1 LTKRKNSSHD
11 PFAAREAEKY
21 ENPIPSREYI
31 LDLLDSADQPV
42 THEQMCVMLKLTDE
56 DQVEALRRRLIA
68 MARDGQLISNRRDAY
83 VRSDKIDVVRGRVQ
97 GHRDGYGFVLRADG
111 GEDIYLHNRQMRK
124 VFDGDEVLV
133 RLSGE
138 QYRGKEEGAIIE
150 VLVRNTTQLAG
161 RFFNEEGVQFVRPE
175 NPRITH
181 DIMIPF
187 GAYGGAKHGQIVVTE
202 ITSQPDKNRL
212 PTGRV
217 IQVLGDHMAPGMEIE
232 LAIQAHGIPSIWP
245 ADVLAEAALISP
257 VVEEKDKQHR
267 VDVRHLPFVTI
278 DGEDARDFDDAVLC
292 ERRKGGWRL
301 YVAIADVS
309 HYVQVES
316 PLDVEARARGNSVYF
331 PDYVVP
337 MLPEA
342 LSNGLCSLNPNVD
355 RLCMV
360 CEMNIS
366 DSGRITGYQF
376 YEAVMHS
383 HARLTYT
390 KVGEILTGEGE
401 AREALRKEYKAVV
414 PQLELLHKLYECL
427 RVARDERGAI
437 DFETVET
444 RIVFNEE
451 RKIERIV
458 PIKRND
464 AHKLIEECMLCANV
478 CAAKFIEKHDLIG
491 LFRVHEGPTEAKL
504 TNLRAYLSELGLGLA
519 GGDRPTPG
527 DYQQLLQMI
536 QGRSDGHLI
545 QTVMLRSLRQAMYQ
559 VENHGH
565 FGLGY
570 EAYTH
575 FTSPIRRY
583 PDLLVHRAIRSVI
596 RSELPS
602 THVRRIETAKPIPK
616 RKIYPYSPSDMLV
629 FGEQCSRTERRAD
642 EATRDVVSWLKC
654 EYLRDQVGA
663 VYDGHVSAVTG
674 FGLFVE
680 LNELYIEGL
689 IHITS
694 LPHDYYRFDAAQQ
707 RLVGERTRKVFGL
720 GDELVVRVVRVDL
733 DNRKIDF
740 ELESANAI
748 RRPKSAIKPKVA
760 KRDAS
765 KAKKVADSLLEKTL
779 VAVEQLA
786 ASAKKTV
793 VDAVEKM
800 SGKSAAP
807 TPRHAPAK
815 STSKQSSS
823 ANAAVKPAATKKASG
838 KAAASKADANN
849 GAGKKITESSIS
861 KTTVASK
868 KGAGKKSNAKSSAN
882 NFSLDDV
889 VDNSVV
895 NGSNASGKSAGKKTA
910 VKKANTKGAA
920 KEPVKAPAKA
930 AGKRTA
936 IKPESATGVKK
947 VSDTKTTTAKKVAQ
961 ADTVAAGKN
970 TSRKKTATKA
980 TTAKE
985 RGSNNTTTNNTAAKN
1000 PTANSTVAKKTVK
1013 EKATAN
1019 NAAVSAA
1026 KKQSTSTSEVG
1037 HGRKNAKVPGAAAP
1051 ATTKSPTPKATKGNA
1066 VAKPA
1071 APAAKRPVAKAKK
1084 KD

>member
-1 LTKRKNSSHD
+1 MSKRKPPKD
-11 PFAAREAEKY
+11 LFAAREAEKY

-42 THEQMCVMLKLTDE
+42 THEQMCQMLKLTGE
-56 DQVEALRRRLIA
+56 DQIEALRRRLIA
-68 MARDGQLISNRRDAY
+68 MARDGQLISNRKGAY
-83 VRSDKIDVVRGRVQ
+83 VRLDKIDVVRGRVQ
-97 GHRDGYGFVLRADG
+97 GHRDGYGFVIRTDG

-150 VLVRNTTQLAG
+150 VLVRNTTHLAG

-187 GAYGGAKHGQIVVTE
+187 GSYGGAKHGQIVVAE
-202 ITSQPDKNRL
+202 ITQQPDKNRL

-232 LAIQAHGIPSIWP
+232 LAIQAHGIPNVWP
-245 ADVLAEAALISP
+245 DAVLAEAAQLSHE
-257 VVEEKDKQHR
+257 VDEKDKLHR

-316 PLDVEARARGNSVYF
+316 ALDIEARARGNSVYF
-331 PDYVVP
+331 PDYVMP

-366 DSGRITGYQF
+366 DAGRITAYQF
-376 YEAVMHS
+376 YEGVMHS

-390 KVGEILTGEGE
+390 KVGEMLTGEGE
-401 AREALRKEYKAVV
+401 TREALRKEYKAIV

-427 RVARDERGAI
+427 RKARDERGAI

-444 RIVFNEE
+444 RIVFNED

-478 CAAKFIEKHDLIG
+478 CAAKFIEKHNLIG

-504 TNLRAYLSELGLGLA
+504 ANLRAYLAELGLGLA
-519 GGDRPTPG
+519 GGDKPTPG

-536 QGRSDGHLI
+536 QGRSDANLI

-570 EAYTH
+570 EGYTH

-596 RSELPS
+596 RSNEPS
-602 THVRRIETAKPIPK
+602 NHVRRVDTAKAIPK
-616 RKIYPYSPSDMLV
+616 KFIYPYSAGDMLV

-663 VYDGHVSAVTG
+663 VYDGHVSAVTS

-694 LPHDYYRFDAAQQ
+694 LPHDYYRFEPAQQ

-740 ELESANAI
+740 ELESANAV
-748 RRPKSAIKPKVA
+748 RRPKSTVKPKVA
-760 KRDAS
+760 KRGSKSGASAQTPAAPKVTKVDA
-765 KAKKVADSLLEKTL
+765 KAEVKNTKFDKKADSKKTSTKNT
-779 VAVEQLA
+779 
-786 ASAKKTV
+786 SAKKTTAKKS
-793 VDAVEKM
+793 AVKKTEAKKPAAK
-800 SGKSAAP
+800 KSAAKKAEKNIP
-807 TPRHAPAK
+807 
-815 STSKQSSS
+815 SKK
-823 ANAAVKPAATKKASG
+823 AAVKSEKAKGKSTAAKESLTKQPAAKKAAAKKTSVEPAVKGAARKAATKTS
-838 KAAASKADANN
+838 
-849 GAGKKITESSIS
+849 
-861 KTTVASK
+861 
-868 KGAGKKSNAKSSAN
+868 AKSAAVS
-882 NFSLDDV
+882 
-889 VDNSVV
+889 
-895 NGSNASGKSAGKKTA
+895 KTA
-910 VKKANTKGAA
+910 VKK
-920 KEPVKAPAKA
+920 PVAESARAKAPAKSA
-930 AGKRTA
+930 SAKSKSEVGNGRKTAQVTNKKSSTTVQSPAPEKAESKTGK
-936 IKPESATGVKK
+936 SV
-947 VSDTKTTTAKKVAQ
+947 
-961 ADTVAAGKN
+961 
-970 TSRKKTATKA
+970 KKTAN
-980 TTAKE
+980 E
-985 RGSNNTTTNNTAAKN
+985 
-1000 PTANSTVAKKTVK
+1000 
-1013 EKATAN
+1013 
-1019 NAAVSAA
+1019 
-1026 KKQSTSTSEVG
+1026 
-1037 HGRKNAKVPGAAAP
+1037 
-1051 ATTKSPTPKATKGNA
+1051 
-1066 VAKPA
+1066 
-1071 APAAKRPVAKAKK
+1071 RPVAKAKTK
-1084 KD
+1084 N

>member
-1 LTKRKNSSHD
+1 LTKRKTPPRD
-11 PFAAREAEKY
+11 AFAAREAEKY

-42 THEQMCVMLKLTDE
+42 THEQMCVMLKLTGE
-56 DQVEALRRRLIA
+56 DQIEALRRRLIA

-83 VRSDKIDVVRGRVQ
+83 VRLDKIDVVRGRVQ
-97 GHRDGYGFVLRADG
+97 GHRDGYGFVIRADG

-138 QYRGKEEGAIIE
+138 QYRGKEEGAIVD
-150 VLVRNTTQLAG
+150 VLIRNTTQLAG

-187 GAYGGAKHGQIVVTE
+187 GAYGGAKHGQIVVAE
-202 ITSQPDKNRL
+202 ITQQPDKNRL

-232 LAIQAHGIPSIWP
+232 LAIQAHGIPSEWP
-245 ADVLAEAALISP
+245 SAALAEAALLSHE
-257 VVEEKDKQHR
+257 VLEKDKLHR

-309 HYVQVES
+309 HYVPVES
-316 PLDVEARARGNSVYF
+316 ALDIEARARGNLVYF

-342 LSNGLCSLNPNVD
+342 ISNGLCSLNPHVD

-360 CEMNIS
+360 CEMTIS
-366 DSGRITGYQF
+366 DLGRITGYQF
-376 YEAVMHS
+376 YEGVMHS

-390 KVGEILTGEGE
+390 KVGEILTGEGDT
-401 AREALRKEYKAVV
+401 RVALREEYKAVV
-414 PQLELLHKLYECL
+414 PQLELLHKLYQCL
-427 RVARDERGAI
+427 RIARDERGAI
-437 DFETVET
+437 DFDTVET
-444 RIVFNEE
+444 RIQFNEE

-478 CAAKFIEKHDLIG
+478 CAAQFIEKHNLIG
-491 LFRVHEGPTEAKL
+491 LFRVHEGPTETKL
-504 TNLRAYLSELGLGLA
+504 ANLRAYLSELGLGLA
-519 GGDRPTPG
+519 GGDKPTPG

-536 QGRSDGHLI
+536 QDRSDGHLI

-583 PDLLVHRAIRSVI
+583 PDLLVHRAIRSVV
-596 RSELPS
+596 RGTEPT
-602 THVRRIETAKPIPK
+602 THVRRVDTAKAIPK
-616 RKIYPYSPSDMLV
+616 KFIYPYTASDMVV

-663 VYDGHVSAVTG
+663 VYAGHVSAVTS

-680 LNELYIEGL
+680 LNDLYVEGL

-694 LPHDYYRFDAAQQ
+694 LPHDYYRFEPAQH
-707 RLVGERTRKVFGL
+707 RLMGERTRKVFGL

-748 RRPKSAIKPKVA
+748 RRPKSAVKPKVA
-760 KRDAS
+760 KRGAS
-765 KAKKVADSLLEKTL
+765 QSPNNKKTEGKKAGGGKHFAAPVVTTFGGVTGDSKKSSSGIVVKKAASEKPATKQSSTKQSSAKTAAAKPSAKVKADNTKKPAVKTNAGGKKTSAAQPAAKAPVVKAPVVKTVVAKKIVVKKVAEAG
-779 VAVEQLA
+779 VAPTA
-786 ASAKKTV
+786 ASAKKE
-793 VDAVEKM
+793 A
-800 SGKSAAP
+800 
-807 TPRHAPAK
+807 APAK
-815 STSKQSSS
+815 KVTATKT
-823 ANAAVKPAATKKASG
+823 PAA
-838 KAAASKADANN
+838 
-849 GAGKKITESSIS
+849 
-861 KTTVASK
+861 
-868 KGAGKKSNAKSSAN
+868 
-882 NFSLDDV
+882 
-889 VDNSVV
+889 
-895 NGSNASGKSAGKKTA
+895 
-910 VKKANTKGAA
+910 
-920 KEPVKAPAKA
+920 
-930 AGKRTA
+930 
-936 IKPESATGVKK
+936 KK
-947 VSDTKTTTAKKVAQ
+947 VSAQKPASAKSK
-961 ADTVAAGKN
+961 G
-970 TSRKKTATKA
+970 
-980 TTAKE
+980 
-985 RGSNNTTTNNTAAKN
+985 
-1000 PTANSTVAKKTVK
+1000 
-1013 EKATAN
+1013 
-1019 NAAVSAA
+1019 
-1026 KKQSTSTSEVG
+1026 EVD
-1037 HGRKNAKVPGAAAP
+1037 HGRKNAKAASKAAP
-1051 ATTKSPTPKATKGNA
+1051 ATVQSPAPKATKGKA
-1066 VAKPA
+1066 VTG
-1071 APAAKRPVAKAKK
+1071 AAKTTAKKPVVKTKAK
-1084 KD
+1084 D

>member
-1 LTKRKNSSHD
+1 LSKRKSPFKD

-31 LDLLDSADQPV
+31 LELLDMADEPV
-42 THEQMCVMLKLTDE
+42 THEQMCTMLKLTGE
-56 DQVEALRRRLIA
+56 DQIEALRRRLIA

-83 VRSDKIDVVRGRVQ
+83 VRLDKIDVVRGRVQ
-97 GHRDGYGFVLRADG
+97 GHRDGYGFVIPSDG

-124 VFDGDEVLV
+124 VFDGDEVVV

-150 VLVRNTTQLAG
+150 VLTRNTTQLAG

-175 NPRITH
+175 NPRITQ

-187 GAYGGAKHGQIVVTE
+187 GAYGGATHGQIVVAE
-202 ITSQPDKNRL
+202 ITQQPDKNRL

-245 ADVLAEAALISP
+245 EAVITEAARLSHE
-257 VVEEKDKQHR
+257 VEEKDKLHR

-309 HYVQVES
+309 HYVQVENA
-316 PLDVEARARGNSVYF
+316 LDIEARARGNSVYF

-342 LSNGLCSLNPNVD
+342 LSNGLCSLNPHVD
-355 RLCMV
+355 RLCMI

-366 DSGRITGYQF
+366 TAGRVTGYQF
-376 YEAVMHS
+376 YEGVMHS

-401 AREALRKEYKAVV
+401 TRTSLREEYKAVV

-427 RVARDERGAI
+427 RAARDERGAI

-444 RIVFNEE
+444 RIQFNEE

-478 CAAKFIEKHDLIG
+478 CAATFIEKHNLIG
-491 LFRVHEGPTEAKL
+491 LFRVHEGPTETKL
-504 TNLRAYLSELGLGLA
+504 ANLRAYLSELGLGLA
-519 GGDRPTPG
+519 GGDKPTPG

-596 RSELPS
+596 RSTEPT
-602 THVRRIETAKPIPK
+602 THVRRVETAKPIPK
-616 RKIYPYSPSDMLV
+616 KFIYPYTASEMLV

-663 VYDGHVSAVTG
+663 IYDGHVSAVTS

-680 LNELYIEGL
+680 LNELYVEGL

-694 LPHDYYRFDAAQQ
+694 LPHDYYRFEPAQQ

-720 GDELVVRVVRVDL
+720 GDGLVVRVVRVDL

-740 ELESANAI
+740 ELESEAAI
-748 RRPKSAIKPKVA
+748 RRPKSQIKPKVA
-760 KRDAS
+760 KRDA
-765 KAKKVADSLLEKTL
+765 KVAAKKAAKKSAVAP
-779 VAVEQLA
+779 VAIIPVVAQTQPVPKK
-786 ASAKKTV
+786 ASAKTV
-793 VDAVEKM
+793 
-800 SGKSAAP
+800 
-807 TPRHAPAK
+807 T
-815 STSKQSSS
+815 
-823 ANAAVKPAATKKASG
+823 KASG
-838 KAAASKADANN
+838 KAATKSTPK
-849 GAGKKITESSIS
+849 
-861 KTTVASK
+861 TVAVT
-868 KGAGKKSNAKSSAN
+868 KSSAKKAT
-882 NFSLDDV
+882 
-889 VDNSVV
+889 
-895 NGSNASGKSAGKKTA
+895 GEKAAGKKTVVTKPSAKKVTAKKPATKTSVPKTLEPKTSSSKTKVLEGKVGADAKVGAVPKKAA
-910 VKKANTKGAA
+910 VKKAVDVKVPVQKTASA
-920 KEPVKAPAKA
+920 KKA
-930 AGKRTA
+930 AT
-936 IKPESATGVKK
+936 P
-947 VSDTKTTTAKKVAQ
+947 
-961 ADTVAAGKN
+961 
-970 TSRKKTATKA
+970 ATKA
-980 TTAKE
+980 GK
-985 RGSNNTTTNNTAAKN
+985 AA
-1000 PTANSTVAKKTVK
+1000 
-1013 EKATAN
+1013 
-1019 NAAVSAA
+1019 
-1026 KKQSTSTSEVG
+1026 SEVN
-1037 HGRKNAKVPGAAAP
+1037 HGRKNAKTASKASS
-1051 ATTKSPTPKATKGNA
+1051 ATVQSSPSGATKGKVVARPAAPSAKKA
-1066 VAKPA
+1066 VAKPK
-1071 APAAKRPVAKAKK
+1071 AAK
-1084 KD
+1084 

>member
-1 LTKRKNSSHD
+1 MTKRKAPPRD
-11 PFAAREAEKY
+11 AFAAREAEKY

-42 THEQMCVMLKLTDE
+42 THEQMCVMLKLTGD
-56 DQVEALRRRLIA
+56 DQIEALRRRLIA

-83 VRSDKIDVVRGRVQ
+83 VRLDKIDVVRGRVQ
-97 GHRDGYGFVLRADG
+97 GHRDGYGFVIRADG

-138 QYRGKEEGAIIE
+138 QYRGKEEGAIVD
-150 VLVRNTTQLAG
+150 VLIRNTTQLAG

-187 GAYGGAKHGQIVVTE
+187 GSYGGAKHGQIVVTE

-232 LAIQAHGIPSIWP
+232 LAIQAHGIPSVWP
-245 ADVLAEAALISP
+245 VDVLAEAARLSHE
-257 VVEEKDKQHR
+257 VEEKDKLHR

-292 ERRKGGWRL
+292 ERRRGGWRL

-309 HYVQVES
+309 HYVPVES
-316 PLDVEARARGNSVYF
+316 ALDVEARARGNSVYF

-342 LSNGLCSLNPNVD
+342 ISNGLCSLNPHVD

-376 YEAVMHS
+376 YEGVMHS

-401 AREALRKEYKAVV
+401 AREALRTEYKAVV
-414 PQLELLHKLYECL
+414 PQLELLHKLYQCL

-437 DFETVET
+437 DFETTET
-444 RIVFNEE
+444 RIQFNED

-478 CAAKFIEKHDLIG
+478 CAAKFIEKHNLLG
-491 LFRVHEGPTEAKL
+491 LFRVHEGPTETKL
-504 TNLRAYLSELGLGLA
+504 ANLRAYLSELGLGLA
-519 GGDRPTPG
+519 GGDKPTPG

-583 PDLLVHRAIRSVI
+583 PDLLVHRAIRSVV
-596 RSELPS
+596 RGTEPS
-602 THVRRIETAKPIPK
+602 THVRRVDTAKAIPK
-616 RKIYPYSPSDMLV
+616 KFIYPYSASDMVV

-663 VYDGHVSAVTG
+663 VYDGHVSAVTS

-680 LNELYIEGL
+680 LNDLYIEGL

-694 LPHDYYRFDAAQQ
+694 LPHDYYRFEPAQQ

-740 ELESANAI
+740 ELESANAV
-748 RRPKSAIKPKVA
+748 RRPKSAIKPKIE
-760 KRDAS
+760 KR
-765 KAKKVADSLLEKTL
+765 
-779 VAVEQLA
+779 
-786 ASAKKTV
+786 
-793 VDAVEKM
+793 
-800 SGKSAAP
+800 G
-807 TPRHAPAK
+807 
-815 STSKQSSS
+815 
-823 ANAAVKPAATKKASG
+823 G
-838 KAAASKADANN
+838 KAG
-849 GAGKKITESSIS
+849 GAKVPGTKP
-861 KTTVASK
+861 V
-868 KGAGKKSNAKSSAN
+868 
-882 NFSLDDV
+882 
-889 VDNSVV
+889 
-895 NGSNASGKSAGKKTA
+895 GSKSAGNKSTPSKSTETKKSTTKKSASTKAGTKLKTTKAKTKANAKAQSTSAKNARTKKSATTKTVATKTA
-910 VKKANTKGAA
+910 V
-920 KEPVKAPAKA
+920 
-930 AGKRTA
+930 
-936 IKPESATGVKK
+936 
-947 VSDTKTTTAKKVAQ
+947 VAQ
-961 ADTVAAGKN
+961 APVEKAVQVEKPAVVA
-970 TSRKKTATKA
+970 KKA
-980 TTAKE
+980 
-985 RGSNNTTTNNTAAKN
+985 
-1000 PTANSTVAKKTVK
+1000 VAKKTVAK
-1013 EKATAN
+1013 KP
-1019 NAAVSAA
+1019 AA
-1026 KKQSTSTSEVG
+1026 KKAATVKEAPVKKPASVKKTTAAKKPATAKKASVAKTESVPKSTSTKTKGEVD
-1037 HGRKNAKVPGAAAP
+1037 HGRKTAKTASKA
-1051 ATTKSPTPKATKGNA
+1051 SPTTIQPAAQKATKSKV
-1066 VAKPA
+1066 VAGAAK
-1071 APAAKRPVAKAKK
+1071 APAKKPVAKAKTTE
-1084 KD
+1084 

>member
-1 LTKRKNSSHD
+1 MSKRKSPSKD
-11 PFAAREAEKY
+11 PFASREAEKY

-31 LDLLDSADQPV
+31 LDLLDSSDQPV
-42 THEQMCVMLKLTDE
+42 THEQMCVMLKLTGE
-56 DQVEALRRRLIA
+56 DQIEALRRRLIA

-83 VRSDKIDVVRGRVQ
+83 VRLDKIDVVRGRVQ
-97 GHRDGYGFVLRADG
+97 GHRDGYGFVIRADG

-138 QYRGKEEGAIIE
+138 QYRGKEEGAIVD
-150 VLVRNTTQLAG
+150 VLIRNTTQLAG

-187 GAYGGAKHGQIVVTE
+187 GSYGGAKHGQIVVAE
-202 ITSQPDKNRL
+202 ITQQPDKNRL

-245 ADVLAEAALISP
+245 DAVLAEAALLSHE
-257 VVEEKDKQHR
+257 VQEKDKLHR

-309 HYVQVES
+309 HYVQIDS
-316 PLDVEARARGNSVYF
+316 ALDLEARARGNSVYF

-342 LSNGLCSLNPNVD
+342 LSNGLCSLNPHVD

-366 DSGRITGYQF
+366 DAGRITGYQF
-376 YEAVMHS
+376 YEGVMHS

-390 KVGEILTGEGE
+390 KVGEILTGEGD
-401 AREALRKEYKAVV
+401 ARNALREEYKAVV

-427 RVARDERGAI
+427 RKARDERGAI
-437 DFETVET
+437 DFETTET
-444 RIVFNEE
+444 RIQFNED

-478 CAAKFIEKHDLIG
+478 CAAKFIEKHNLVG

-519 GGDRPTPG
+519 GGDKPTPG

-536 QGRSDGHLI
+536 QGRSDAHLI

-583 PDLLVHRAIRSVI
+583 PDLLVHRAIRSIV
-596 RSELPS
+596 RSTEPS
-602 THVRRIETAKPIPK
+602 THVRRVDSAKAIPK
-616 RKIYPYSPSDMLV
+616 KFIYPYSPSDMLV

-663 VYDGHVSAVTG
+663 VYDGHVSAVTS

-694 LPHDYYRFDAAQQ
+694 LPHDYYRFEPAQQ

-740 ELESANAI
+740 ELESASAV
-748 RRPKSAIKPKVA
+748 RRPKSAVKPKVA
-760 KRDAS
+760 KRAGVKTKTAPAITAS
-765 KAKKVADSLLEKTL
+765 TTATKPATKKSITKAASTKQTATKKSVAKSATAKKTNVKQKADVKSADIKQVAVKQTDIAKPEPKKVEPKKVEPKKADSKKVNSKKTTAKTAAPKAPGKKTQVQK
-779 VAVEQLA
+779 VANKPA
-786 ASAKKTV
+786 ASAV
-793 VDAVEKM
+793 
-800 SGKSAAP
+800 AP
-807 TPRHAPAK
+807 NT
-815 STSKQSSS
+815 
-823 ANAAVKPAATKKASG
+823 G
-838 KAAASKADANN
+838 KAAASKKAAAKKPAVGAATAKSASTKVVSKKSGSEVDHGRKTAKVANK
-849 GAGKKITESSIS
+849 ASPTTVQSPAS
-861 KTTVASK
+861 KTTKSKVVA
-868 KGAGKKSNAKSSAN
+868 
-882 NFSLDDV
+882 DT
-889 VDNSVV
+889 
-895 NGSNASGKSAGKKTA
+895 KKT
-910 VKKANTKGAA
+910 
-920 KEPVKAPAKA
+920 P
-930 AGKRTA
+930 
-936 IKPESATGVKK
+936 
-947 VSDTKTTTAKKVAQ
+947 
-961 ADTVAAGKN
+961 
-970 TSRKKTATKA
+970 
-980 TTAKE
+980 
-985 RGSNNTTTNNTAAKN
+985 
-1000 PTANSTVAKKTVK
+1000 
-1013 EKATAN
+1013 
-1019 NAAVSAA
+1019 
-1026 KKQSTSTSEVG
+1026 
-1037 HGRKNAKVPGAAAP
+1037 
-1051 ATTKSPTPKATKGNA
+1051 
-1066 VAKPA
+1066 
-1071 APAAKRPVAKAKK
+1071 AKRPVVKAKAK
-1084 KD
+1084 D

>member
-1 LTKRKNSSHD
+1 LTKRKTPPRD
-11 PFAAREAEKY
+11 AFAAREAEKY
-21 ENPIPSREYI
+21 EKPIPSREYI

-42 THEQMCVMLKLTDE
+42 THEQMCVMLKLTGE
-56 DQVEALRRRLIA
+56 DQIEALRRRLIA

-83 VRSDKIDVVRGRVQ
+83 VRLDKIDVVRGRVQ
-97 GHRDGYGFVLRADG
+97 GHRDGYGFVIRADG

-124 VFDGDEVLV
+124 VFDGDEVIV

-138 QYRGKEEGAIIE
+138 QYRGKEEGAIVD

-187 GAYGGAKHGQIVVTE
+187 GAFGGAKHGQIVVAE
-202 ITSQPDKNRL
+202 ITQQPDKNRL
-212 PTGRV
+212 PAGRV

-232 LAIQAHGIPSIWP
+232 LAIQAHGIPSEWP
-245 ADVLAEAALISP
+245 SAALAEAALLSHE
-257 VVEEKDKQHR
+257 VLAKDKLHR
-267 VDVRHLPFVTI
+267 VDVRNLPFVTI

-309 HYVQVES
+309 HYVPVES
-316 PLDVEARARGNSVYF
+316 ALDVEARARGNSVYF

-342 LSNGLCSLNPNVD
+342 ISNGLCSLNPHVD

-366 DSGRITGYQF
+366 DAGRITGYQF
-376 YEAVMHS
+376 YEGVMHS

-390 KVGEILTGEGE
+390 KVGEILTGDGE
-401 AREALRKEYKAVV
+401 QSKALREEYKAVV
-414 PQLELLHKLYECL
+414 PQLELLHKLYQCL

-437 DFETVET
+437 DFETTET
-444 RIVFNEE
+444 RIQFNEE

-478 CAAKFIEKHDLIG
+478 CAAKFIEKHNLIG
-491 LFRVHEGPTEAKL
+491 LFRVHEGPTETKL
-504 TNLRAYLSELGLGLA
+504 ANLRAYLSELGLGLA
-519 GGDRPTPG
+519 GGDKPTPG

-583 PDLLVHRAIRSVI
+583 PDLLVHRAIRSVV
-596 RSELPS
+596 RGTEPT
-602 THVRRIETAKPIPK
+602 THVRRVETAKAIPK
-616 RKIYPYSPSDMLV
+616 KFIYPYTPSDMVV

-663 VYDGHVSAVTG
+663 VYDGHVSAVTS

-680 LNELYIEGL
+680 LNELYVEGL

-694 LPHDYYRFDAAQQ
+694 LPHDYYRFEPAQQ

-748 RRPKSAIKPKVA
+748 RRPKSAVKAKVA
-760 KRDAS
+760 KRGAS
-765 KAKKVADSLLEKTL
+765 QAPGNKKRAGKKDGGDKTFAAPVVTAFGGATGDSKKSSSGI
-779 VAVEQLA
+779 VVKKA
-786 ASAKKTV
+786 ASEKPTTKK
-793 VDAVEKM
+793 
-800 SGKSAAP
+800 S
-807 TPRHAPAK
+807 
-815 STSKQSSS
+815 STK
-823 ANAAVKPAATKKASG
+823 ATAGKPAAKVKTGKTKTP
-838 KAAASKADANN
+838 AA
-849 GAGKKITESSIS
+849 
-861 KTTVASK
+861 KT
-868 KGAGKKSNAKSSAN
+868 
-882 NFSLDDV
+882 
-889 VDNSVV
+889 
-895 NGSNASGKSAGKKTA
+895 NASGKKTSAA
-910 VKKANTKGAA
+910 QPAA
-920 KEPVKAPAKA
+920 KTPTVKAPVVKTVVAK
-930 AGKRTA
+930 K
-936 IKPESATGVKK
+936 IVVKK
-947 VSDTKTTTAKKVAQ
+947 VAEAAVAVPAKKAVAP
-961 ADTVAAGKN
+961 AKKAA
-970 TSRKKTATKA
+970 
-980 TTAKE
+980 
-985 RGSNNTTTNNTAAKN
+985 AAK
-1000 PTANSTVAKKTVK
+1000 
-1013 EKATAN
+1013 
-1019 NAAVSAA
+1019 
-1026 KKQSTSTSEVG
+1026 
-1037 HGRKNAKVPGAAAP
+1037 
-1051 ATTKSPTPKATKGNA
+1051 
-1066 VAKPA
+1066 
-1071 APAAKRPVAKAKK
+1071 APAAKKISAQKPASAKSKGEVDHGRKTAKTASKATSATVQSPSSTTTKGAPVTGAAKTNAKRSVVKTKAK
-1084 KD
+1084 D

>member
-1 LTKRKNSSHD
+1 MTKRKAPPRD
-11 PFAAREAEKY
+11 AFAAREAEKY

-42 THEQMCVMLKLTDE
+42 THEQMCVMLKLTGD
-56 DQVEALRRRLIA
+56 DQIEALRRRLIA

-83 VRSDKIDVVRGRVQ
+83 VRLDKIDVVRGRVQ
-97 GHRDGYGFVLRADG
+97 GHRDGYGFVIRADG

-124 VFDGDEVLV
+124 VFDGDEVIV

-138 QYRGKEEGAIIE
+138 QYRGKEEGAIVD
-150 VLVRNTTQLAG
+150 VLIRNTTQLAG

-187 GAYGGAKHGQIVVTE
+187 GSYGGAKHGQIVVAE
-202 ITSQPDKNRL
+202 ITQQPDKNRL

-217 IQVLGDHMAPGMEIE
+217 VQVLGDHMAPGMEIE
-232 LAIQAHGIPSIWP
+232 LAIQAHGIPSEWP
-245 ADVLAEAALISP
+245 SAALAEAALLSHE
-257 VVEEKDKQHR
+257 VLEKDKLHR

-309 HYVQVES
+309 HYVPVES
-316 PLDVEARARGNSVYF
+316 ALDVEARARGNSVYF

-342 LSNGLCSLNPNVD
+342 ISNGLCSLNPHVD

-366 DSGRITGYQF
+366 DAGRITGYQF
-376 YEAVMHS
+376 YEGVMHS

-390 KVGEILTGEGE
+390 KVGEILTGEGDTR
-401 AREALRKEYKAVV
+401 AALREEYKAVV

-437 DFETVET
+437 DFETTET
-444 RIVFNEE
+444 RIQFNED

-478 CAAKFIEKHDLIG
+478 CAAKFIEKHNLLG
-491 LFRVHEGPTEAKL
+491 LFRVHEGPTETKL
-504 TNLRAYLSELGLGLA
+504 ANLRAYLSELGLGLA
-519 GGDRPTPG
+519 GGDKPTPG

-536 QGRSDGHLI
+536 QDRSDGHLI

-583 PDLLVHRAIRSVI
+583 PDLLVHRAIRSVV
-596 RSELPS
+596 RGTEPS
-602 THVRRIETAKPIPK
+602 THVRRVDTAKAIPK
-616 RKIYPYSPSDMLV
+616 KFIYPYTASDMVV

-663 VYDGHVSAVTG
+663 VYAGHVSAVTS

-680 LNELYIEGL
+680 LNDLFVEGL

-694 LPHDYYRFDAAQQ
+694 LPHDYYRFEPAQH

-748 RRPKSAIKPKVA
+748 RRPKSAVKPKVA
-760 KRDAS
+760 KRGAKPSGKKVFGQKAVDEKIAATAAAKASAGATGGSKKSFTSELVVKRAASENPAAKTSSSKTAATKKSATKKTAS
-765 KAKKVADSLLEKTL
+765 KKSSVKGGATKKVASAKPPVSGKKVAGTAIVKTEIAKKVVVKKVADATSAVVAKTPATKSSVKDATAKKVPVVKAAANKVAATKELASKAPVSKKPAKKVAETT
-779 VAVEQLA
+779 
-786 ASAKKTV
+786 ASA
-793 VDAVEKM
+793 
-800 SGKSAAP
+800 P
-807 TPRHAPAK
+807 
-815 STSKQSSS
+815 
-823 ANAAVKPAATKKASG
+823 KPAPKKV
-838 KAAASKADANN
+838 
-849 GAGKKITESSIS
+849 AG
-861 KTTVASK
+861 
-868 KGAGKKSNAKSSAN
+868 
-882 NFSLDDV
+882 
-889 VDNSVV
+889 
-895 NGSNASGKSAGKKTA
+895 
-910 VKKANTKGAA
+910 
-920 KEPVKAPAKA
+920 AKA
-930 AGKRTA
+930 A
-936 IKPESATGVKK
+936 
-947 VSDTKTTTAKKVAQ
+947 
-961 ADTVAAGKN
+961 
-970 TSRKKTATKA
+970 
-980 TTAKE
+980 
-985 RGSNNTTTNNTAAKN
+985 
-1000 PTANSTVAKKTVK
+1000 TVK
-1013 EKATAN
+1013 TK
-1019 NAAVSAA
+1019 
-1026 KKQSTSTSEVG
+1026 SEVD
-1037 HGRKNAKVPGAAAP
+1037 HGRKNAKAAIKATSATVQSP
-1051 ATTKSPTPKATKGNA
+1051 APKAAKGKA

-1071 APAAKRPVAKAKK
+1071 APAAKKPVAKSKAEK
-1084 KD
+1084 

>member
-1 LTKRKNSSHD
+1 MSKRKSSHRD

-31 LDLLDSADQPV
+31 LELLDAADQPV
-42 THEQMCVMLKLTDE
+42 THEQMCEMLKLTDE

-83 VRSDKIDVVRGRVQ
+83 LRLDKIDVIRGRVQ
-97 GHRDGYGFVLRADG
+97 GHRDGYGFVIPAEG

-138 QYRGKEEGAIIE
+138 QYRGKEEGAIVE
-150 VLVRNTTQLAG
+150 VLTRNTTQLAG
-161 RFFNEEGVQFVRPE
+161 RFFNEDGVQFVRPE
-175 NPRITH
+175 NPRITQ

-187 GAYGGAKHGQIVVTE
+187 GAYGGAKHGQIVVAE
-202 ITSQPDKNRL
+202 ITQQPDKNRL
-212 PTGRV
+212 PMGHI

-232 LAIQAHGIPSIWP
+232 LAIQAHGIPYVWP
-245 ADVLAEAALISP
+245 DDVTREAALLSHE
-257 VVEEKDKQHR
+257 VQAKDKLHR
-267 VDVRHLPFVTI
+267 VDVRHLPLVTI

-309 HYVQVES
+309 HYVQVENA
-316 PLDVEARARGNSVYF
+316 LDIEARARGNSVYF

-342 LSNGLCSLNPNVD
+342 LSNGLCSLNPHVD

-376 YEAVMHS
+376 YEGVMHS

-390 KVGEILTGEGE
+390 KVGEILTGSGE
-401 AREALRKEYKAVV
+401 NADALREEYKAVV
-414 PQLELLHKLYECL
+414 PQLELLHKLYKCL
-427 RVARDERGAI
+427 RIARDERGAI

-444 RIVFNEE
+444 RIQFNEE

-478 CAAKFIEKHDLIG
+478 CAAQFIEKHNLIG
-491 LFRVHEGPTEAKL
+491 LFRVHEGPTEQKL
-504 TNLRAYLSELGLGLA
+504 TNLRAFLSELGLGLA
-519 GGDRPTPG
+519 GGDQPTSG
-527 DYQQLLQMI
+527 DYQQLMQTI
-536 QGRSDGHLI
+536 QGRSDAHMI

-596 RSELPS
+596 RSEAPT
-602 THVRRIETAKPIPK
+602 THVRRVDTAKPIPL
-616 RKIYPYSPSDMLV
+616 RKIYPYSANDMLV

-654 EYLRDQVGA
+654 EFLRDQVGA
-663 VYDGHVSAVTG
+663 VYGGHVSSVTS

-680 LNELYIEGL
+680 LNDLYVEGL

-694 LPHDYYRFDAAQQ
+694 LPHDYYRFEPAQH
-707 RLVGERTRKVFGL
+707 RLVGERTRQVFGL

-740 ELESANAI
+740 ELESSDAV
-748 RRPKSAIKPKVA
+748 RRPKSAVKPVA
-760 KRDAS
+760 TKQQAGKS
-765 KAKKVADSLLEKTL
+765 KTAKHFAAKKNAQKKQAAESPLVHKPDARKTETKKAAVSKVEKHSANKSGTAKTSTKKSAVVQKKASLQPVADSAQVKKASTKKIAVVTDKAPVKATVVKASTTKASPSKTP
-779 VAVEQLA
+779 APKSIA
-786 ASAKKTV
+786 AKNTDAKK
-793 VDAVEKM
+793 
-800 SGKSAAP
+800 AP
-807 TPRHAPAK
+807 
-815 STSKQSSS
+815 
-823 ANAAVKPAATKKASG
+823 VKKETTKKASPNP
-838 KAAASKADANN
+838 KPASSAP
-849 GAGKKITESSIS
+849 
-861 KTTVASK
+861 ASK
-868 KGAGKKSNAKSSAN
+868 KGTAKEIDRGVKAQKAASKTAAAAVQSSA
-882 NFSLDDV
+882 
-889 VDNSVV
+889 
-895 NGSNASGKSAGKKTA
+895 
-910 VKKANTKGAA
+910 
-920 KEPVKAPAKA
+920 AKA
-930 AGKRTA
+930 AKG
-936 IKPESATGVKK
+936 SAV
-947 VSDTKTTTAKKVAQ
+947 
-961 ADTVAAGKN
+961 
-970 TSRKKTATKA
+970 
-980 TTAKE
+980 
-985 RGSNNTTTNNTAAKN
+985 TAA
-1000 PTANSTVAKKTVK
+1000 
-1013 EKATAN
+1013 EKA
-1019 NAAVSAA
+1019 AV
-1026 KKQSTSTSEVG
+1026 K
-1037 HGRKNAKVPGAAAP
+1037 RKL
-1051 ATTKSPTPKATKGNA
+1051 
-1066 VAKPA
+1066 AKPA
-1071 APAAKRPVAKAKK
+1071 PTNK
-1084 KD
+1084 

>member
-1 LTKRKNSSHD
+1 MTKRKAPPRD
-11 PFAAREAEKY
+11 AFAAREAEKY

-42 THEQMCVMLKLTDE
+42 THEQMCVMLKLTGD
-56 DQVEALRRRLIA
+56 DQIEALRRRLIA

-83 VRSDKIDVVRGRVQ
+83 VRLDKIDVVRGRVQ
-97 GHRDGYGFVLRADG
+97 GHRDGYGFVIRADG

-138 QYRGKEEGAIIE
+138 QYRGKEEGAIVD
-150 VLVRNTTQLAG
+150 VLIRNTTQLAG

-187 GAYGGAKHGQIVVTE
+187 GSYGGAKHGQIVVTE

-232 LAIQAHGIPSIWP
+232 LAIQAHGIPSVWP
-245 ADVLAEAALISP
+245 VDVLAEAARLSHE
-257 VVEEKDKQHR
+257 VEEKDKLHR

-292 ERRKGGWRL
+292 ERRRGGWRL

-309 HYVQVES
+309 HYVPVES
-316 PLDVEARARGNSVYF
+316 ALDVEARARGNSVYF

-342 LSNGLCSLNPNVD
+342 ISNGLCSLNPHVD

-376 YEAVMHS
+376 YEGVMHS

-401 AREALRKEYKAVV
+401 AREALRTEYKAVV
-414 PQLELLHKLYECL
+414 PQLELLHKLYQCL

-437 DFETVET
+437 DFETTET
-444 RIVFNEE
+444 RIQFNED

-478 CAAKFIEKHDLIG
+478 CAAKFIEKHNLLG
-491 LFRVHEGPTEAKL
+491 LFRVHEGPTETKL
-504 TNLRAYLSELGLGLA
+504 ANLRAYLSELGLGLA
-519 GGDRPTPG
+519 GGDKPTPG

-583 PDLLVHRAIRSVI
+583 PDLLVHRAIRSVV
-596 RSELPS
+596 RGTEPS
-602 THVRRIETAKPIPK
+602 THVRRVDTAKAIPK
-616 RKIYPYSPSDMLV
+616 KFIYPYSASDMVV

-663 VYDGHVSAVTG
+663 VYDGHVSAVTS

-680 LNELYIEGL
+680 LNDLYIEGL

-694 LPHDYYRFDAAQQ
+694 LPHDYYRFEPAQQ

-740 ELESANAI
+740 ELESANAV
-748 RRPKSAIKPKVA
+748 RRPKSAIKPKVEKRGKKAGAA
-760 KRDAS
+760 KASGGKSTDTQKSTAKKTAGVKSGTKVKATKTKTANPS
-765 KAKKVADSLLEKTL
+765 KAKWVKAAPAKNAGAKKSAPAKALVTPPVSVEKSKQPAKQTAVAKKQS
-779 VAVEQLA
+779 VAKAVPVVKE
-786 ASAKKTV
+786 ASAVQKGTAAKKTST
-793 VDAVEKM
+793 AKN
-800 SGKSAAP
+800 
-807 TPRHAPAK
+807 TP
-815 STSKQSSS
+815 
-823 ANAAVKPAATKKASG
+823 VTKKASVPKSTNTKTKG
-838 KAAASKADANN
+838 EVEHGRKTAKTASKA
-849 GAGKKITESSIS
+849 SSAAVQPS
-861 KTTVASK
+861 ASK
-868 KGAGKKSNAKSSAN
+868 PTKSKAVAGVAKTS
-882 NFSLDDV
+882 
-889 VDNSVV
+889 
-895 NGSNASGKSAGKKTA
+895 
-910 VKKANTKGAA
+910 
-920 KEPVKAPAKA
+920 
-930 AGKRTA
+930 
-936 IKPESATGVKK
+936 
-947 VSDTKTTTAKKVAQ
+947 AKK
-961 ADTVAAGKN
+961 
-970 TSRKKTATKA
+970 
-980 TTAKE
+980 
-985 RGSNNTTTNNTAAKN
+985 
-1000 PTANSTVAKKTVK
+1000 
-1013 EKATAN
+1013 
-1019 NAAVSAA
+1019 
-1026 KKQSTSTSEVG
+1026 
-1037 HGRKNAKVPGAAAP
+1037 
-1051 ATTKSPTPKATKGNA
+1051 
-1066 VAKPA
+1066 
-1071 APAAKRPVAKAKK
+1071 PVAKVKATE
-1084 KD
+1084 

>member
-1 LTKRKNSSHD
+1 LSKRKSPAKD
-11 PFAAREAEKY
+11 LFAAREAEKY

-42 THEQMCVMLKLTDE
+42 THEQMCLMLKLTGE
-56 DQVEALRRRLIA
+56 DQIEALRRRLIA
-68 MARDGQLISNRRDAY
+68 MARDGQLISNRRGAY
-83 VRSDKIDVVRGRVQ
+83 VRLDKIDVVRGRIQ
-97 GHRDGYGFVLRADG
+97 GHRDGYGFVIRTDG

-138 QYRGKEEGAIIE
+138 QYRGKEEGAIID
-150 VLVRNTTQLAG
+150 VLIRNTTQLAG

-175 NPRITH
+175 NPRVTH

-187 GAYGGAKHGQIVVTE
+187 GAYGGAKHGQIVVAE
-202 ITSQPDKNRL
+202 ITQQPDKNRL

-232 LAIQAHGIPSIWP
+232 LAIQAHGIPSVWP
-245 ADVLAEAALISP
+245 EAVLAEAALLSQE
-257 VVEEKDKQHR
+257 VEGKDKLHR

-316 PLDVEARARGNSVYF
+316 ALDVEARARGNSVYF

-342 LSNGLCSLNPNVD
+342 LSNGLCSLNPSVD

-366 DSGRITGYQF
+366 DAGRITGYQF
-376 YEAVMHS
+376 YEGVMHS

-390 KVGEILTGEGE
+390 KVGEILTGEGD
-401 AREALRKEYKAVV
+401 ARNALREEYKKVV

-427 RVARDERGAI
+427 RKARDERGAI

-444 RIVFNEE
+444 RIQFNEE

-458 PIKRND
+458 PVKRND

-478 CAAKFIEKHDLIG
+478 CAAKFIEKHNLIG

-519 GGDRPTPG
+519 GGDKPTPG

-536 QGRSDGHLI
+536 QGRSDAHLI

-570 EAYTH
+570 EGYTH

-596 RSELPS
+596 RSTEPS
-602 THVRRIETAKPIPK
+602 THVRRVDSANAIPK
-616 RKIYPYSPSDMLV
+616 KFIYPYSASDMLV

-663 VYDGHVSAVTG
+663 VYDGHVSAVTS

-680 LNELYIEGL
+680 LNELFIEGL

-694 LPHDYYRFDAAQQ
+694 LPHDYYRFEPAQH
-707 RLVGERTRKVFGL
+707 RLVGERMRKVFGL

-740 ELESANAI
+740 ELESANAV
-748 RRPKSAIKPKVA
+748 RRPKSAVKPKVA
-760 KRDAS
+760 KRGS
-765 KAKKVADSLLEKTL
+765 KSAA
-779 VAVEQLA
+779 A
-786 ASAKKTV
+786 ASAKKPAVAPTKTEAKKV
-793 VDAVEKM
+793 TAKEVTAKKTTAQKTSAKKAEDKKAGAKKAAPMKAEEKPVSKKAAMKKPAAKSPAVKKAAAKDVNVAVEPAVK
-800 SGKSAAP
+800 GKAKKVSAKPSAKTKTVSKTARVKKP
-807 TPRHAPAK
+807 AAESARIKAPAK
-815 STSKQSSS
+815 S
-823 ANAAVKPAATKKASG
+823 A
-838 KAAASKADANN
+838 
-849 GAGKKITESSIS
+849 
-861 KTTVASK
+861 
-868 KGAGKKSNAKSSAN
+868 NAKSKSEVENGRKTAKATIKKSSATVQ
-882 NFSLDDV
+882 SPA
-889 VDNSVV
+889 SAKA
-895 NGSNASGKSAGKKTA
+895 GSKAGKS
-910 VKKANTKGAA
+910 V
-920 KEPVKAPAKA
+920 
-930 AGKRTA
+930 
-936 IKPESATGVKK
+936 
-947 VSDTKTTTAKKVAQ
+947 
-961 ADTVAAGKN
+961 
-970 TSRKKTATKA
+970 
-980 TTAKE
+980 
-985 RGSNNTTTNNTAAKN
+985 
-1000 PTANSTVAKKTVK
+1000 KKTVN
-1013 EKATAN
+1013 E
-1019 NAAVSAA
+1019 
-1026 KKQSTSTSEVG
+1026 
-1037 HGRKNAKVPGAAAP
+1037 
-1051 ATTKSPTPKATKGNA
+1051 
-1066 VAKPA
+1066 
-1071 APAAKRPVAKAKK
+1071 RPVARTKAKN
-1084 KD
+1084 

>member
-1 LTKRKNSSHD
+1 LTKRKTPPRD
-11 PFAAREAEKY
+11 AFAAREAEKY

-42 THEQMCVMLKLTDE
+42 THEQMCVMLKLTGE
-56 DQVEALRRRLIA
+56 DQIEALRRRLIA

-83 VRSDKIDVVRGRVQ
+83 VRLDKIDVVRGRVQ
-97 GHRDGYGFVLRADG
+97 GHRDGYGFVIRADG

-124 VFDGDEVLV
+124 VFDGDEVIV

-138 QYRGKEEGAIIE
+138 QYRGKEEGAIVD

-187 GAYGGAKHGQIVVTE
+187 GAYGGAKHGQIVVAE
-202 ITSQPDKNRL
+202 ITQQPDKNRL

-232 LAIQAHGIPSIWP
+232 LAIQAHGIPSEWP
-245 ADVLAEAALISP
+245 SDALAEAALLSHE
-257 VVEEKDKQHR
+257 VLEKDKLHR

-309 HYVQVES
+309 HYVPIES
-316 PLDVEARARGNSVYF
+316 ALDIEARARGNSVYF

-342 LSNGLCSLNPNVD
+342 ISNGLCSLNPHVD

-376 YEAVMHS
+376 YEGVMHS

-390 KVGEILTGEGE
+390 KVGEILTGEGDLSKSL
-401 AREALRKEYKAVV
+401 REEYKAVI
-414 PQLELLHKLYECL
+414 PQLELLHKLYQCL

-437 DFETVET
+437 DFETTET
-444 RIVFNEE
+444 RIQFNEE

-478 CAAKFIEKHDLIG
+478 CAATFIEKHNLIG
-491 LFRVHEGPTEAKL
+491 LFRVHEGPTETKL
-504 TNLRAYLSELGLGLA
+504 ANLRAYLSELGLGLA
-519 GGDRPTPG
+519 GGDKPTPG

-536 QGRSDGHLI
+536 QDRSDGHLI

-583 PDLLVHRAIRSVI
+583 PDLLVHRAIRSVV
-596 RSELPS
+596 RGTEPT
-602 THVRRIETAKPIPK
+602 THVRRVDTAKAIPK
-616 RKIYPYSPSDMLV
+616 KFIYPYTASDMVV

-654 EYLRDQVGA
+654 EYLRDQVGG
-663 VYDGHVSAVTG
+663 VYAGHVSAVTS

-680 LNELYIEGL
+680 LNDLYVEGL

-694 LPHDYYRFDAAQQ
+694 LPHDYYRFEPAQH
-707 RLVGERTRKVFGL
+707 RLMGERTRKVFGL

-748 RRPKSAIKPKVA
+748 RRPKSAVKPKVA
-760 KRDAS
+760 KR
-765 KAKKVADSLLEKTL
+765 
-779 VAVEQLA
+779 
-786 ASAKKTV
+786 
-793 VDAVEKM
+793 
-800 SGKSAAP
+800 GAP
-807 TPRHAPAK
+807 
-815 STSKQSSS
+815 QSS
-823 ANAAVKPAATKKASG
+823 G
-838 KAAASKADANN
+838 
-849 GAGKKITESSIS
+849 
-861 KTTVASK
+861 K
-868 KGAGKKSNAKSSAN
+868 KGAGKKS
-882 NFSLDDV
+882 
-889 VDNSVV
+889 
-895 NGSNASGKSAGKKTA
+895 GGERSNAALAVKASGNPNSGGKQSSQPA
-910 VKKANTKGAA
+910 MVVKKAAGEKPAA
-920 KEPVKAPAKA
+920 QK
-930 AGKRTA
+930 
-936 IKPESATGVKK
+936 S
-947 VSDTKTTTAKKVAQ
+947 STKTTTAKPAVSAKNSKSTNAKKP
-961 ADTVAAGKN
+961 AAKTTAGG
-970 TSRKKTATKA
+970 KKTTAAQPVTKA
-980 TTAKE
+980 
-985 RGSNNTTTNNTAAKN
+985 
-1000 PTANSTVAKKTVK
+1000 PTVKTPVVKTPVVKTVVAKKIVVK
-1013 EKATAN
+1013 KVADTAVAPATA
-1019 NAAVSAA
+1019 AA
-1026 KKQSTSTSEVG
+1026 KKGTASAKKEAAPAKKAVAAKAPAAKKISAQKPASAKSKGEVD
-1037 HGRKNAKVPGAAAP
+1037 HGRKTAKTSSKATP
-1051 ATTKSPTPKATKGNA
+1051 ATVQSPAPKATKGAA
-1066 VAKPA
+1066 VAG
-1071 APAAKRPVAKAKK
+1071 AAKTTAKGPVAKAKA